1 MKFIRSILF
10 NICFIAWTSLCC
22 LFMVWSFAIP
32 RPMMV
37 KVITQYFKG
46 LDPIEKY
53 VIGLTYEVKGRE
65 NMLDTPCLIAIKHQS
80 AWETFKLFQLFGDV
94 AIVLKRELMF
104 IPFWGWYQAKSG
116 AIPVNRAAGGKAMN
130 SLIAGAQKVIQ
141 KQKRSIVIFPQG
153 TRVPVGEKRAYKVGI
168 AALYENLNVPIVPVA
183 LNAGLFWPKNSFI
196 KKPGKI
202 TVEILPAIPAGL
214 SRPEAMKQLEEAIET
229 ASNRLV
235 QEARAR
241 GEG

>member
-1 MKFIRSILF
+1 MNLIRSILF

-116 AIPVNRAAGGKAMN
+116 AIPVNRAAGGVRPCA
-130 SLIAGAQKVIQ
+130 AGVGFDCVVGCAPGTTRYRGFAPELLVHAEKVFGPLQK
-141 KQKRSIVIFPQG
+141 
-153 TRVPVGEKRAYKVGI
+153 
-168 AALYENLNVPIVPVA
+168 
-183 LNAGLFWPKNSFI
+183 
-196 KKPGKI
+196 
-202 TVEILPAIPAGL
+202 
-214 SRPEAMKQLEEAIET
+214 
-229 ASNRLV
+229 
-235 QEARAR
+235 
-241 GEG
+241 